1 LRQSNLHVSDELVL
15 LVSEVGGE
23 DNRDVD
29 RMNQRCHTLGLASLL
44 ILLASGSVAAEPSW
58 WQIERGDVRILV
70 PLKPGGAF
78 TATAPSLSG
87 TLTLD
92 QAKPA
97 RLTGDVSMD
106 LATIDTGIGLRNQ
119 HLREN
124 YLEVAKG
131 KGFDKAVLSE
141 ILMNDADGEAFEGRT
156 PFTGMLLLHGV
167 KHPVEGTAEIHRD
180 GLGRRVQAEFPLVL
194 TDFQITPP
202 LYLGVGVANRLLVKA
217 RFTAVPAPK
226 SGK

>member
-1 LRQSNLHVSDELVL
+1 
-15 LVSEVGGE
+15 
-23 DNRDVD
+23 
-29 RMNQRCHTLGLASLL
+29 MNQRCRTLGLASLL
-44 ILLASGSVAAEPSW
+44 ILLASGGVAVEPSSW
-58 WQIERGDVRILV
+58 HIERGDVRILV

-87 TLTLD
+87 TLILD
-92 QAKPA
+92 AAKPA

-106 LATIDTGIGLRNQ
+106 LATIDTGISLRDQ

-156 PFTGMLLLHGV
+156 AFTGMLLLHGV
-167 KHPVEGTAEIHRD
+167 KHPVAGTAEIRRD

-194 TDFQITPP
+194 TDFQIKPP
-202 LYLGVGVANRLLVKA
+202 MYLGVGVGNRLLVKA
-217 RFTAVPAPK
+217 QFTAVPAPK
-226 SGK
+226 PGK